1 MEYNQKNSLT
11 KIYSASGYGKRGKMN
26 LYLGC
31 KQAAENKKLLKQL
44 GIKVRV
50 PCLHATKYKLRPD
63 HSFVDAKNTCANEL
77 VEGWP
82 GSWEDIIA
90 AAEMVVN
97 LLETVGDVLL
107 FCIQGANRSPF
118 IAAIALLLLTKN
130 SASDV
135 VVFLGQVRRIVDL
148 SSRRWEAKPG
158 PTPVEVLGL
167 VEEFIKQQAVDA
179 RWWSHAEL
187 RSLNLVSSIIDQR
200 AEARSSRARVFFR
213 GEGGGEGGG
222 GGGGGGKGGGGGGGG
237 GGGDPYSVGLCMVPH
252 ILSVGFLFS

>member
-1 MEYNQKNSLT
+1 MYYMHEDAKMEYNQKNSLT

-90 AAEMVVN
+90 AAEMAVN

-118 IAAIALLLLTKN
+118 IAAIALLLL
-130 SASDV
+130 SAATGR
-135 VVFLGQVRRIVDL
+135 LKARGL
-148 SSRRWEAKPG
+148 KP
-158 PTPVEVLGL
+158 
-167 VEEFIKQQAVDA
+167 
-179 RWWSHAEL
+179 RHL
-187 RSLNLVSSIIDQR
+187 RAS
-200 AEARSSRARVFFR
+200 ARSGRPGLR
-213 GEGGGEGGG
+213 GGAVQTTTSGNAEWR
-222 GGGGGGKGGGGGGGG
+222 
-237 GGGDPYSVGLCMVPH
+237 SCV
-252 ILSVGFLFS
+252 